1 MIDSLLSSRLIFV
14 TGKGGVGKSTACAGL
29 GRALALRG
37 KRVLIVETDTYSAMA
52 DLFNVPLTGS
62 HPVRVDERLRVVNLL
77 AQDALVEIIQ
87 QFVPGE
93 KIARGIIGN
102 RIASVF
108 FNAAPSVNE
117 FVILNRIFKYYQET
131 EAGRPAYDH
140 IVVDLPASGHAVTF
154 LNVPQTLHGMM
165 RVGAFAQLAQ
175 DVGALIA
182 DPKRCAVVAV
192 CLPEEMP
199 VNETLELSTAITA
212 QLKRPLTLVLLNM
225 VHKPPF
231 EQRHAEAFQAIQQGA
246 AAHEAELAP
255 PLIRL
260 LAGTSLAQDWYAR
273 DQRYAQV
280 LRDQLGRPI
289 VELPMFYEED
299 GNRVVLRIAEQL
311 AQRPADTLAS

>member
-154 LNVPQTLHGMM
+154 LNAMVGERAPDAVFLDPMYPDVERKALQQRELRLGLTG
-165 RVGAFAQLAQ
+165 RV
-175 DVGALIA
+175 
-182 DPKRCAVVAV
+182 
-192 CLPEEMP
+192 
-199 VNETLELSTAITA
+199 
-212 QLKRPLTLVLLNM
+212 
-225 VHKPPF
+225 
-231 EQRHAEAFQAIQQGA
+231 
-246 AAHEAELAP
+246 
-255 PLIRL
+255 
-260 LAGTSLAQDWYAR
+260 AR
-273 DQRYAQV
+273 R
-280 LRDQLGRPI
+280 
-289 VELPMFYEED
+289 
-299 GNRVVLRIAEQL
+299 
-311 AQRPADTLAS
+311 

>member
-1 MIDSLLSSRLIFV
+1 MIDPLLSARLIFV

-29 GRALALRG
+29 GRALAQRG

-52 DLFNVPLTGS
+52 DLFQVTLSGS
-62 HPVRVDERLRVVNLL
+62 TPVRIDERLRLVNLL
-77 AQDALVEIIQ
+77 AEDALVEIIQ

-93 KIARGIIGN
+93 KVARGIIGN

-117 FVILNRIFKYYQET
+117 FVILNRIYKYYNET

-154 LNVPQTLHGMM
+154 LHVPQTLHGMM
-165 RVGAFAQLAQ
+165 RVGSFAQLAK
-175 DVGALIA
+175 DIDALIV

-199 VNETLELSTAITA
+199 VNETIELAGSIRER
-212 QLKRPLTLVLLNM
+212 LRRPLSLALLNM
-225 VHKPPF
+225 VHRPPF
-231 EQRHAEAFQAIQQGA
+231 DQRHLDIFNAVQDSCAVQEAPGQD
-246 AAHEAELAP
+246 
-255 PLIRL
+255 RL
-260 LAGTSLAQDWYAR
+260 DDRAVRVLAGTALAQEWFAR
-273 DQRYAQV
+273 DQRYAAI
-280 LRDQLGRPI
+280 LRERLNAPI

-299 GNRVVLRIAEQL
+299 GTRVVQRIADQL
-311 AQRPADTLAS
+311 ATKPT